1 MISERK
7 NANVLILG
15 GGKKVADLLNIL
27 RDIRGVDVVGA
38 YDASTGLDKFLSK
51 KTVDIIINTS
61 GSKEFQQM
69 LDKINPGEINILG
82 PKATQLLLNLA
93 DKNERVKSELI
104 ATASHELRTPLAA
117 IKESVML
124 VLDGTTG
131 KVPSRQE
138 HFLNIAKRN
147 IDRLTARINNLLDLS
162 KIETGKMELKM
173 APCDI
178 PSLVRKALGSAEV
191 MAKEKKLDIRSDFGE
206 SLPRILCDPGKI
218 AKVLGSLIENAI
230 KFTPPGGKIS
240 VHCTVNNEKEK
251 DFIRIS
257 VKDAGIGID
266 KKDIPRLFTRFGQLD
281 SSLTRCPGGMGV
293 SLVIC
298 KEFVEMHGGR
308 IHADSEPGK
317 GSTFS
322 FTLPVKKQLR
332 RV

>member
-1 MISERK
+1 M
-7 NANVLILG
+7 NASVLILG
-15 GGKKVADLLNIL
+15 GDKKAAALLNVL
-27 RDIRGVDVVGA
+27 RDTRGVDAVGVIEA
-38 YDASTGLDKFLSK
+38 ATDLGKFLSK
-51 KTVDIIINTS
+51 KKVDIIIKTS
-61 GSKEFQQM
+61 ESKEFQKI
-69 LDKINPGEINILG
+69 LDKISPGGITILG
-82 PKATQLLLNLA
+82 SKTAQLLLNLA
-93 DKNERVKSELI
+93 EKNERIQSEFI
-104 ATASHELRTPLAA
+104 STASHELRTPLAA
-117 IKESVML
+117 INESVML
-124 VLDGTTG
+124 VLDGTAG

-138 HFLNIAKRN
+138 HFLNITKRN
-147 IDRLTARINNLLDLS
+147 INRLTTLINDLLDLS
-162 KIETGKMELKM
+162 RIEMGKMELKK

-178 PSLVRKALGSAEV
+178 PGLVRKVLSSAEV
-191 MAKEKKLDIRSDFGE
+191 LTRRKKLDIRPDFGGG
-206 SLPRILCDPGKI
+206 LPRILCDPGKI